1 MKKQTKL
8 TLKDLQNWTGP
19 EEDYMNEA
27 QLEFFREMLL
37 ALQDEII
44 SKATQTTGNLREQEA
59 TPDPLDRATV
69 EEEHALELRTRDRER
84 KLLTKVQAS
93 LRQIDEGSY
102 GYCLDTGEPIGI
114 KRLLARP
121 TATLSVEAQERR
133 CLLYTSP
140 SPRDS

>member
-133 CLLYTSP
+133 EQLKKQFAG
-140 SPRDS
+140 

>member
-1 MKKQTKL
+1 
-8 TLKDLQNWTGP
+8 
-19 EEDYMNEA
+19 MNYEKTNKA
-27 QLEFFREMLL
+27 HLEGSTE
-37 ALQDEII
+37 
-44 SKATQTTGNLREQEA
+44 
-59 TPDPLDRATV
+59 LDWSGRRLHERSAIV

-133 CLLYTSP
+133 EQLKKQFAG
-140 SPRDS
+140 

>member
-19 EEDYMNEA
+19 EEDYMNES

-69 EEEHALELRTRDRER
+69 EKEHALELRTRDRER

-133 CLLYTSP
+133 EQLKKQFAG
-140 SPRDS
+140 

>member
-1 MKKQTKL
+1 
-8 TLKDLQNWTGP
+8 
-19 EEDYMNEA
+19 MNEA

-133 CLLYTSP
+133 EQLKKQFAG
-140 SPRDS
+140 

>member
-8 TLKDLQNWTGP
+8 TLKDLQRQMCIR
-19 EEDYMNEA
+19 D
-27 QLEFFREMLL
+27 R
-37 ALQDEII
+37 QDEII

-133 CLLYTSP
+133 EQLKKQFAG
-140 SPRDS
+140 

>member
-93 LRQIDEGSY
+93 LRQIDEGGY

-133 CLLYTSP
+133 EQLKKQFAG
-140 SPRDS
+140 